1 MRCGA
6 TGSWSSWAPASAVL
20 DGHPADGVAWLA
32 NVIGAYG
39 RTLHAGEVVLSG
51 ALMRAVPAEQG
62 DLFEARFPELG
73 VALCRFV

>member
-1 MRCGA
+1 MWRNGELV
-6 TGSWSSWAPASAVL
+6 SSAPASAVL

-32 NVIGAYG
+32 NAIGAYG

-62 DLFEARFPELG
+62 DRLRGAIPRARRCVLP
-73 VALCRFV
+73 FV